1 MRALLLLAACATA
14 PLPAPSSDADYCAR
28 PLMPAEDRRLFCGQY
43 PREAVLDG
51 GAP

>member
-1 MRALLLLAACATA
+1 VRALILLAACASA
-14 PLPAPSSDADYCAR
+14 PLPVPPSDEDYCAR
-28 PLMPAEDRRLFCGQY
+28 PLMPAEERRLLCAPY